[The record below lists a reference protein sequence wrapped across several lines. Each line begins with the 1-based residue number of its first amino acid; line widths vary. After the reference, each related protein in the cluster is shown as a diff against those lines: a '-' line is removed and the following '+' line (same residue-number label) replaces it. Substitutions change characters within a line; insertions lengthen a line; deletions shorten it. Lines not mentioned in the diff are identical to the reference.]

1 LAFYNSNR
9 KYYYK
14 KYKTFHPLY
23 NNNSNNDR
31 NRSIPYDPPSGK
43 YYETANYIRREG
55 RYPSERYFTT
65 IPPTY
70 VGKYIRHE
78 QYGYGDGGR
87 HYAIFDNSGVE
98 ITVTYNYEGTTCFRE
113 VIKSKL

>member
-1 LAFYNSNR
+1 MSEIEVFRIA
-9 KYYYK
+9 
-14 KYKTFHPLY
+14 PQV
-23 NNNSNNDR
+23 
-31 NRSIPYDPPSGK
+31 GK

-55 RYPSERYFTT
+55 RYPRERYFTT
-65 IPPTY
+65 TIPTY
-70 VGKYIRHE
+70 LGKYIRHE

>member
-1 LAFYNSNR
+1 MTEIEVFR
-9 KYYYK
+9 M
-14 KYKTFHPLY
+14 TPQV
-23 NNNSNNDR
+23 
-31 NRSIPYDPPSGK
+31 GK